1 MVAGRIYLLI
11 FHVFRYKFAFS
22 SFIMKVYWL
31 LALMFCVGF
40 ANPKIYGQSDWKF
53 VTEKQGIKVSSRF
66 VEGSKVKALRVD
78 CRVQANT
85 AQVVALLLDIDAT
98 VQWVY
103 HTKSCKLIRQVSPS
117 ELYYYSEVSLPWPLE
132 NRDFVA
138 RVKVTQN
145 PATKVVTV
153 DAPAVPG
160 WVKQKEGIV
169 RVSHSVGTW
178 ILTPL
183 DEKTTKIQYTLQV
196 DPGGVIPAWLVNTFA
211 AQGPIE
217 SFKKMKDQLTLSKYR
232 NISLPFIQL

>member
-1 MVAGRIYLLI
+1 M
-11 FHVFRYKFAFS
+11 FRYKFVPS
-22 SFIMKVYWL
+22 SFCMKLYWL
-31 LALMFCVGF
+31 LGFLFCFVNTK
-40 ANPKIYGQSDWKF
+40 AYSQPDWKF

-66 VEGSKVKALRVD
+66 VEGSKVKALKVD
-78 CRVQANT
+78 CQVKATT
-85 AQVVALLLDIDAT
+85 AQVVALLMDIDAT
-98 VQWVY
+98 PEWVY
-103 HTKSCKLIRQVSPS
+103 HTKSCKLLRQISPS
-117 ELYYYSEVSLPWPLE
+117 ELYYYSEVNLPWPLE

-138 RVKVTQN
+138 RISVTQN

-178 ILTPL
+178 ILTPV
-183 DEKTTKIQYTLQV
+183 DDKTTKVQYTLQV

-217 SFKKMKDQLTLSKYR
+217 SFKKMKGQLALSKYR
-232 NISLPFIQL
+232 NISLPFIRL